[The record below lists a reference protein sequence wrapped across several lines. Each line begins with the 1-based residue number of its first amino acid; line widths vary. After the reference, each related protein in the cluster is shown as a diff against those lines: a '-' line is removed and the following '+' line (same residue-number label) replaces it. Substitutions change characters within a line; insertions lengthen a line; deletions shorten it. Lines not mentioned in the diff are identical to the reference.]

1 MNILMVHPH
10 DIYSSIEPWTVRIV
24 YIAKE
29 FVKKGHNVKLVYF
42 PLEWGQKKA
51 AETPEGITVIPFPR
65 MHGPHV
71 LISNILR
78 LCNLARW
85 ADVIHFQKCFYHAAL
100 PAVAAGIFHGKPL
113 HYDWDDWELK
123 IYEVST
129 RPSFLRNI
137 MWNFLSFLETT
148 IPKIVDTVS
157 CASKRL
163 KVECERLGVDKDR
176 IFDAHVGADIVRFN
190 PDVSGE
196 AIRDKY
202 NITKP
207 LILYLGQLHGGQYV
221 EAFIETASRL
231 INDHRKDLA
240 FMIAGDGYQ
249 AGELKKMSRRL
260 NLNGKLIFTGAIP
273 HELVPQYI
281 AAADVCLACFEE
293 NEVTLCKSPL
303 KVVEYLA
310 SGRAIVASD
319 VGEVPRMLDGAGV
332 LTPPGDVDSLADG
345 ILKILQ
351 NPSLKKN
358 LERLA
363 RERAEKEYN
372 WTVTAT
378 NLLGAYEK
386 AVQINSAR

>member
-1 MNILMVHPH
+1 
-10 DIYSSIEPWTVRIV
+10 
-24 YIAKE
+24 
-29 FVKKGHNVKLVYF
+29 
-42 PLEWGQKKA
+42 
-51 AETPEGITVIPFPR
+51 
-65 MHGPHV
+65 
-71 LISNILR
+71 
-78 LCNLARW
+78 
-85 ADVIHFQKCFYHAAL
+85 
-100 PAVAAGIFHGKPL
+100 
-113 HYDWDDWELK
+113 
-123 IYEVST
+123 
-129 RPSFLRNI
+129 
-137 MWNFLSFLETT
+137 
-148 IPKIVDTVS
+148 
-157 CASKRL
+157 
-163 KVECERLGVDKDR
+163 
-176 IFDAHVGADIVRFN
+176 DAHVGADIVRFN

-221 EAFIETASRL
+221 EAFIKTASRL
-231 INDHRKDLA
+231 VNEHRKDLT

-319 VGEVPRMLDGAGV
+319 VGEVPRMLDGAGI
-332 LTPPGDVDSLADG
+332 LTPPGDVNSLADG

-351 NPSLKKN
+351 NPSLKNN

>member
-176 IFDAHVGADIVRFN
+176 IFDAHVGADIVKFN

-196 AIRDKY
+196 AIREKY

-249 AGELKKMSRRL
+249 AGELKKMSQRL
-260 NLNGKLIFTGAIP
+260 NLDGKLIFTGAIP

-310 SGRAIVASD
+310 SGRAIVASN
-319 VGEVPRMLDGAGV
+319 VGEVPRMLEGAGV

-351 NPSLKKN
+351 DPILKKN